1 LEFLANPGNRKK
13 LTGELAH
20 FRWFDPSFVTPVP
33 WKVDPSITLGE
44 KHLQGVDHVY
54 RLLKSRGASETCWAI
69 SQDPEIDGRELDLKT
84 ILEKL
89 IGSGT
94 GTLLS
99 CLPGKLAYFDGE
111 DERLLL
117 ARYVSQYPMIPIRN
131 AA

>member
-1 LEFLANPGNRKK
+1 LDEGLISGGHSRPPCFA
-13 LTGELAH
+13 
-20 FRWFDPSFVTPVP
+20 TPVP

-44 KHLQGVDHVY
+44 KHLQGVANVY

-69 SQDPEIDGRELDLKT
+69 SKDPELDGRELDLKT
-84 ILEKL
+84 ILEQL

-117 ARYVSQYPMIPIRN
+117 AR
-131 AA
+131 